1 MSTPGLPTTNEEAWA
16 LAGEWSPDREMS
28 AFEALMWRMETDARL
43 RSTMTVV
50 DVLDRAPDWER
61 LVAAHDWASRLIP
74 RFRQRVQEPALQL
87 GPPTWVDD
95 SNFDLGYH
103 LQRVALPEPGTERQL
118 LDLAQAEAMAPF
130 DRARSPWRALLV
142 EGLEGGRA
150 AYLLKLHHSVTDG
163 QGGIQLL
170 ALLHSRRR
178 EPSPEKAAPAARP
191 GEEIDALRL
200 LGAQA
205 RRAAREAPLAAARGV
220 QEAAELWAHL
230 VRRPWDGA
238 RRAAEFGRS
247 LQRVLAPPST
257 VPSPL
262 LSHRSL
268 SWHFD
273 ALEVPLDDL
282 KRAGKAAGG
291 SLNDAYIATLLGGLR
306 RYHEELG
313 SPIDALPMAMPISLR
328 SGDHPMGGN
337 RFAGARFSAPV
348 GVEDPAD
355 RIRMVHEFVLNAREE
370 PAIDALGFAAPALN
384 RVPAPLVAQWYAGQ
398 TAKLDVQASNVAGL
412 PWEAYIAGAK
422 IERMLPFGPVPGCA
436 VMATLLS
443 YAGSCCIGINCDPAA
458 VTDPALLTQCLRN
471 GLDEVLALGEPAA
484 ATSVG

>member
-16 LAGEWSPDREMS
+16 VAGSWSPEREMS
-28 AFEALMWRMETDARL
+28 AFEALMWRMESDAHL

-50 DVLDRAPDWER
+50 DVLDRAPDWGR
-61 LVAAHDWASRLIP
+61 LVAAHEWASRLIP

-95 SNFDLGYH
+95 GNFDLHYH
-103 LQRVALPEPGTERQL
+103 LQRIALPEPGNERQL
-118 LDLAQAEAMAPF
+118 FDLAQAEAMAPF
-130 DRARSPWRALLV
+130 DRARSPWRALLI

-170 ALLHSRRR
+170 ALLHSRKR
-178 EPSPEKAAPAARP
+178 EPSPEKAAPAARG
-191 GEEIDALRL
+191 GEETDALRL
-200 LGAQA
+200 LRAQA
-205 RRAAREAPLAAARGV
+205 QRAVVEAPLAAARGARDAV
-220 QEAAELWAHL
+220 ELWADF
-230 VRRPWDGA
+230 VRRPWAGA

-257 VPSPL
+257 PQSPL
-262 LSHRSL
+262 LARRSL
-268 SWHFD
+268 SWHFEALD
-273 ALEVPLDDL
+273 VALEDL
-282 KRAGKAAGG
+282 KRAGRAAGG
-291 SLNDAYIATLLGGLR
+291 SLNDAYIAALLGGFR
-306 RYHEELG
+306 RYHERLG

-348 GVEDPAD
+348 GVEDPAE
-355 RIRMVHEFVLNAREE
+355 RIRIVHEFVLNVREE
-370 PAIDALGFAAPALN
+370 PAIDALGFAAPTLN
-384 RVPAPLVAQWYAGQ
+384 RLPAPLVAQWYAGQ
-398 TAKLDVQASNVAGL
+398 TAKLDLQASNVAGL

-443 YAGSCCIGINCDPAA
+443 YAGTCCIGVNCDPAS
-458 VTDPALLTQCLRN
+458 VTDPALFMRCLTG
-471 GLDEVLALGEPAA
+471 GLEEVLALGAPVVASSA
-484 ATSVG
+484 G